1 MLVAFGG
8 KERYV
13 GEAAV
18 PLVRSNYSNTV
29 TQIKRLIGR
38 KFSEP
43 EVQHEIENF
52 LGYRVLQLADDEIGI
67 EVRAVFACLAES
79 TQDVGCLVCPA
90 MFVLLSMLARV
101 CVYVCACAHECVY
114 TCVPLCVC
122 VLARACTPVCALLRT
137 GGHIHAFPMFMLC
150 AARVQR
156 QH

>member
-1 MLVAFGG
+1 MVLNEGSNRQNRCNAVCCMSHCPFPSHLHALCISVLVAFGG

-67 EVRAVFACLAES
+67 EVRAFVASLAE
-79 TQDVGCLVCPA
+79 
-90 MFVLLSMLARV
+90 
-101 CVYVCACAHECVY
+101 
-114 TCVPLCVC
+114 
-122 VLARACTPVCALLRT
+122 
-137 GGHIHAFPMFMLC
+137 
-150 AARVQR
+150 
-156 QH
+156 